1 MIYSLFDVNVQI
13 GESNSVRSSRTE
25 SSKQHTMHALLGI
38 AHLNMVEVYTFLTTT
53 NLKSIRSV
61 QRIVLYSTSKLN
73 LVEFTTL
80 YDVTQ
85 VRQFTETR
93 STPHHHRETTF
104 NNLRKKNEEHPVG
117 ENFVFLLAIIYLFG
131 FLF

>member
-1 MIYSLFDVNVQI
+1 
-13 GESNSVRSSRTE
+13 
-25 SSKQHTMHALLGI
+25 MHALSGI

-53 NLKSIRSV
+53 NLKSIQSV
-61 QRIVLYSTSKLN
+61 QKIVLYSASKLN

-85 VRQFTETR
+85 VRQFTKHVQR
-93 STPHHHRETTF
+93 PHYRETTF

-117 ENFVFLLAIIYLFG
+117 ENLYSS
-131 FLF
+131 